1 MTDSNALRW
10 PDEGHSVA
18 PYWAYTDEGIY
29 QRELARIW
37 YGAHWLYCGL
47 AVEVP
52 EVGSYRTVTL
62 GERPVIMTRYGEGDE
77 EISVVENSC
86 AHRGTKLCWD
96 RAGKVENFT
105 CPYHQ
110 WNYELTGELTG
121 VPFRRGIRGEGG
133 MPKDFRPADH
143 GLNRLKVEVVNGVV
157 WASFSSET
165 PPFRAYLGDKMFG
178 YYSRIFNDRKLRVI
192 GYNRQRINGNWKLM
206 LENNKDPYHAALL
219 HVFFAT
225 FGLFRPDQAS
235 QLELDDTGRHA
246 CLMSIYKPDAVNDVA
261 GSLAGLDDTL
271 SLADPRIIQ
280 AVKELS
286 GEETVAASTIFPSII
301 LLQQVNS
308 MQARQIVPK
317 GPGAFDFIWTH
328 FGFEDDDDDMRA
340 RRVRQANLFGP
351 SGYVSAD
358 DAEVVR
364 MAQEGFEEQAE
375 TAKALMVMGG
385 HEVGSSTT
393 MATETALRGMYQYY
407 RSVMAL

>member
-1 MTDSNALRW
+1 MTEILQHQW
-10 PDEGHSVA
+10 PADGEVFT
-18 PYWAYTDEGIY
+18 PYWAYTDDDIY
-29 QRELARIW
+29 RRELERIW

-52 EVGSYRTVTL
+52 EVGSYRTLTL
-62 GERPVIMTRYGEGDE
+62 GERPVIMARYGEDDA

-96 RAGKVENFT
+96 RTGKVEGLT

-110 WNYELTGELTG
+110 WNYQLTGELVG

-133 MPKDFRPADH
+133 MPKDFKPGDH
-143 GLNRLKVEVVNGVV
+143 NLNRLKVEVVNGVV
-157 WASFSSET
+157 WASFSPDLPS
-165 PPFRAYLGDKMFG
+165 FRDYVGEKLFG
-178 YYSRIFNDRKLRVI
+178 YYERIFNGRKLRVI

-235 QLELDDTGRHA
+235 QLEMDEKGRHA
-246 CLMSIYKPDAVNDVA
+246 CLMSIFKPGGTNDVA
-261 GSLAGLDDTL
+261 GSLAALDDTL
-271 SLADPRIIQ
+271 TLQDARIIQ

-286 GEETVAASTIFPSII
+286 GEETVRANTIFPSII

-317 GPGAFDFIWTH
+317 GPGAFDFMWTH
-328 FGFEDDDDDMRA
+328 FGFEDDDEEMQA

-351 SGYVSAD
+351 SGFVSAD

-364 MAQEGFEEQAE
+364 MAQEGFEEQAHD
-375 TAKALMVMGG
+375 AAALMLMGG
-385 HEVGSSTT
+385 RDVASSNS
-393 MATETALRGMYQYY
+393 MATETAIRGMYQYY
-407 RSVMAL
+407 RSVMEL